1 MHFAKDFSMCTLIQ
15 HGLNLRTS
23 KKKKYFR
30 EKVPFI
36 RAVVVQ
42 VGGNVKNFNANFVNT
57 NLYFFVNVTK
67 R

>member
-1 MHFAKDFSMCTLIQ
+1 MCTLIQ
-15 HGLNLRTS
+15 HGLNLRAS
-23 KKKKYFR
+23 KKIILEKKKFLL
-30 EKVPFI
+30 K
-36 RAVVVQ
+36 AVQ

>member
-1 MHFAKDFSMCTLIQ
+1 MCTLIQ

-23 KKKKYFR
+23 KKNDYR

>member
-1 MHFAKDFSMCTLIQ
+1 MHSNSAWIESQNF
-15 HGLNLRTS
+15 

>member
-1 MHFAKDFSMCTLIQ
+1 MCTLIQ

-23 KKKKYFR
+23 KKKYFR

>member
-1 MHFAKDFSMCTLIQ
+1 MDWISELQEKIILE
-15 HGLNLRTS
+15 
-23 KKKKYFR
+23 KKKKFPL
-30 EKVPFI
+30 K
-36 RAVVVQ
+36 AVQ

>member
-15 HGLNLRTS
+15 HGLNLRAS
-23 KKKKYFR
+23 KKIILEKKKFLL
-30 EKVPFI
+30 K
-36 RAVVVQ
+36 AVQ